1 MNYITIDGHADDFN
15 VKFATIPQTQLNSEN
30 FCVILSYVWEICTK
44 PIKLHNEIG
53 GLISSIQNKYP
64 KVKIIVIFN
73 SWYKDDIQEELLQ
86 PAKIVYIDYFLYRS
100 YVKIVL
106 EKRSQISNIWN
117 NTASKFLFL
126 TGKANKIHRI
136 RLLHKLYKSNLLSN
150 NCIWSLF
157 YTDPLELSL
166 LVPELSLDELDQFLK
181 THQRNPDN
189 QKISWRAGNNLHVVE
204 CGMDYD
210 TKLFT
215 STKFRVIS
223 ESNFETVQSPW
234 ITEKTWI
241 TILNSQPFIMASS
254 TNTLA
259 RLRDMGFRTF
269 EQYLKISNY
278 DQISDD
284 EDRLDAIVENTQ
296 YWVEHINKFSD
307 EIQEDITYNLNN
319 YYRLV
324 EKNMCVL
331 RQIIKDYNLT
341 CTELTILDL
350 ADELSFDKWYQSIRG
365 ADWPDCKNE
374 EDLYKLPQWIK
385 SECIKFGYK
394 FIDSDVNLS

>member
-1 MNYITIDGHADDFN
+1 MQTITIDLL
-15 VKFATIPQTQLNSEN
+15 TEN
-30 FCVILSYVWEICTK
+30 FDIKFQTISQSQLDSTEFCVVLSYVWEK
-44 PIKLHNEIG
+44 KNAKKLLTYINDI
-53 GLISSIQNKYP
+53 ISKIRNRSLN
-64 KVKIIVIFN
+64 VKILLILN
-73 SWYKDDIQEELLQ
+73 SWFKCYNLSWPI
-86 PAKIVYIDYFLYRS
+86 PVVYIDYFLYQS
-100 YVKIVL
+100 YIKIVL
-106 EKRSQISNIWN
+106 EKRSQISNNWN

-157 YTDPLELSL
+157 YTDPLELSS

-189 QKISWRAGNNLHVVE
+189 QKISWRGGNNLHVVE
-204 CGMDYD
+204 CGMNYD
-210 TKLFT
+210 TEMFT

-223 ESNFETVQSPW
+223 ETNFESVKSPW

-296 YWVEHINKFSD
+296 YWVENINQYSKD
-307 EIQEDITYNLNN
+307 IQADVEHNLQN
-319 YYRLV
+319 YYQLAEHNRTLL
-324 EKNMCVL
+324 KNL
-331 RQIIKDYNLT
+331 ISENNLKT
-341 CTELTILDL
+341 TELSILDMT
-350 ADELSFDKWYQSIRG
+350 EEIVFNFKQWYLSVRG
-365 ADWPDCKNE
+365 DDWPECQTI
-374 EDLYKLPQWIK
+374 EDYYKLPNWIK
-385 SECIKFGYK
+385 NECNIKFG
-394 FIDSDVNLS
+394 FNP